1 VGHHPEAQFEV
12 KPPKRGAKKR
22 APDSALTRFETE
34 FGVPLPPSYREF
46 VERLGPGEFGGYF
59 RVYAPGYGGKGLDL
73 AALVTLLREN
83 ADIYEGQYGDA
94 PLVARMIP
102 FADTIG
108 GDVFVWDTGKP
119 VKGEY
124 PILAL
129 ISGGTKPIKVAPT
142 FAAFVMD
149 VVLGG
154 RFGKLVKNPDFEAGN
169 DFLPYSK
176 PA

>member
-1 VGHHPEAQFEV
+1 VGRDPEPQFEV

-46 VERLGPGEFGGYF
+46 VVRLGPGEIGRYF

-83 ADIYEGQYGDA
+83 ADIYEEQYGDA
-94 PLVARMIP
+94 ALVARMIP

-108 GDVFVWDTGKP
+108 GDVFVWDTKKA

-124 PILAL
+124 PVVAL
-129 ISGGTKPIKVAPT
+129 LNGGTKPVKVAPT
-142 FAAFVMD
+142 FAAFVTD

-154 RFGKLVKNPDFEAGN
+154 RFGKLVKDPEFEVEN

>member
-1 VGHHPEAQFEV
+1 MGRDPEPQFEMM
-12 KPPKRGAKKR
+12 PPKRGAKKR
-22 APDSALTRFETE
+22 APDSALARFEAD

-46 VERLGPGEFGGYF
+46 VGRLGPGEIGGYF

-73 AALVTLLREN
+73 AALVTLVREN

-94 PLVARMIP
+94 ALVAGMIP

-108 GDVFVWDTGKP
+108 GDVFAWDTRKP

-124 PILAL
+124 PVVAL
-129 ISGGTKPIKVAPT
+129 LNGGTKPVTAAPS
-142 FAAFVMD
+142 FAAFVAD

-154 RFGKLVKNPDFEAGN
+154 QFGKLVKNPDFETGN